1 MTTLTIYTEKYD
13 LKENVVN
20 NGMSGKAFLDMDN
33 KLGTPF
39 VNLDNAMEYI
49 VENDI
54 KVHRLEINYVDKDG
68 IQMFK
73 RIQCVPIMVNKNCY
87 EDSKQNI

>member
-13 LKENVVN
+13 LNENVVN
-20 NGMSGKAFLDMDN
+20 NGMSGRAFLDMDN
-33 KLGTPF
+33 RLGTPF

-54 KVHRLEINYVDKDG
+54 PVHRLEINYVSDDG

-73 RIQCVPIMVNKNCY
+73 RFNVSQ
-87 EDSKQNI
+87 

>member
-13 LKENVVN
+13 LNENVVN

-39 VNLDNAMEYI
+39 ISLDNAMEYI

-54 KVHRLEINYVDKDG
+54 PVHRLEINYVGEDG

-73 RIQCVPIMVNKNCY
+73 RFNVSQ
-87 EDSKQNI
+87 

>member
-73 RIQCVPIMVNKNCY
+73 RFNVSQ
-87 EDSKQNI
+87 

>member
-39 VNLDNAMEYI
+39 NSVDDALEYAMDNNIA
-49 VENDI
+49 
-54 KVHRLEINYVDKDG
+54 INRIEFDYVDSEG
-68 IQMFK
+68 YQSFK
-73 RIQCVPIMVNKNCY
+73 KFEVF
-87 EDSKQNI
+87 DA

>member
-13 LKENVVN
+13 LNENVVN
-20 NGMSGKAFLDMDN
+20 NGMSGRAFLDMDN
-33 KLGTPF
+33 RLGTPF
-39 VNLDNAMEYI
+39 VNLDNAIEYI

-54 KVHRLEINYVDKDG
+54 PVHRLEINYVSDDG

-73 RIQCVPIMVNKNCY
+73 RFNVSQ
-87 EDSKQNI
+87 

>member
-1 MTTLTIYTEKYD
+1 MTTLAIYTEKYD

-54 KVHRLEINYVDKDG
+54 QVHRSEINYVDKAG

-73 RIQCVPIMVNKNCY
+73 RFNV
-87 EDSKQNI
+87 SK

>member
-39 VNLDNAMEYI
+39 NSVDDALDYA
-49 VENDI
+49 
-54 KVHRLEINYVDKDG
+54 INNNIAINRIEFDYVDSEG
-68 IQMFK
+68 YQSFK
-73 RIQCVPIMVNKNCY
+73 KFEVF
-87 EDSKQNI
+87 DT

>member
-13 LKENVVN
+13 LNENVVN
-20 NGMSGKAFLDMDN
+20 NGMSGRAFLDMDN
-33 KLGTPF
+33 RLGTPF

-54 KVHRLEINYVDKDG
+54 PVHRLEINYVGEDG

-73 RIQCVPIMVNKNCY
+73 RFNVSQ
-87 EDSKQNI
+87 

>member
-33 KLGTPF
+33 KVGTPF
-39 VNLDNAMEYI
+39 DSVDDALEYAI
-49 VENDI
+49 GNCI
-54 KVHRLEINYVDKDG
+54 AINRIEFDYVDADG
-68 IQMFK
+68 YQSFK
-73 RIQCVPIMVNKNCY
+73 KFEVF
-87 EDSKQNI
+87 DD

>member
-13 LKENVVN
+13 LKENVVG

-39 VNLDNAMEYI
+39 NNVDDALEYAI
-49 VENDI
+49 ANCISINRIEF
-54 KVHRLEINYVDKDG
+54 NYVDADG
-68 IQMFK
+68 YQSFK
-73 RIQCVPIMVNKNCY
+73 KFEVF
-87 EDSKQNI
+87 DA

>member
-39 VNLDNAMEYI
+39 NSVDDALEYAMDNNIA
-49 VENDI
+49 
-54 KVHRLEINYVDKDG
+54 INRIEFDYVDSEG
-68 IQMFK
+68 YQSFK
-73 RIQCVPIMVNKNCY
+73 KFEVF
-87 EDSKQNI
+87 DD

>member
-39 VNLDNAMEYI
+39 NSVDEALDYVIDNNIA
-49 VENDI
+49 
-54 KVHRLEINYVDKDG
+54 INRIEFDYVDSSG
-68 IQMFK
+68 YQSFK
-73 RIQCVPIMVNKNCY
+73 KFEVF
-87 EDSKQNI
+87 DA

>member
-39 VNLDNAMEYI
+39 NSVDDALEYT
-49 VENDI
+49 
-54 KVHRLEINYVDKDG
+54 INNNIAINRIEFDYVDSEG
-68 IQMFK
+68 YQSFK
-73 RIQCVPIMVNKNCY
+73 KFEVF
-87 EDSKQNI
+87 DA

>member
-13 LKENVVN
+13 LRENEVN
-20 NGMSGKAFLDMDN
+20 NGMSEKEFMDMDN

-73 RIQCVPIMVNKNCY
+73 RFNVAR
-87 EDSKQNI
+87 

>member
-13 LKENVVN
+13 LNENVVN

-39 VNLDNAMEYI
+39 ISLDNAMEYI

-54 KVHRLEINYVDKDG
+54 PVHRLEINYVGEDG

-73 RIQCVPIMVNKNCY
+73 RFNV
-87 EDSKQNI
+87 SH

>member
-13 LKENVVN
+13 LNENVVN
-20 NGMSGKAFLDMDN
+20 NGMSGRAFLDMDN
-33 KLGTPF
+33 RLGTPF

-54 KVHRLEINYVDKDG
+54 PVHRLEINYVGEDG

-73 RIQCVPIMVNKNCY
+73 RFNVSP
-87 EDSKQNI
+87 

>member
-39 VNLDNAMEYI
+39 NNVDAALEYAI
-49 VENDI
+49 ANCI
-54 KVHRLEINYVDKDG
+54 PINRIEFDYVDADG
-68 IQMFK
+68 YQSFK
-73 RIQCVPIMVNKNCY
+73 KFEVF
-87 EDSKQNI
+87 DA

>member
-54 KVHRLEINYVDKDG
+54 
-68 IQMFK
+68 
-73 RIQCVPIMVNKNCY
+73 
-87 EDSKQNI
+87 